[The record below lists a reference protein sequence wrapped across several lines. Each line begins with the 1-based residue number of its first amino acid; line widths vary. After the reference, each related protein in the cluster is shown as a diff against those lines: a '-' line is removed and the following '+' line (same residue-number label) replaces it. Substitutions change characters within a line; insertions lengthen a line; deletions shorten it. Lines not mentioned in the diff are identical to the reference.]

1 MWWHWRL
8 GNACDI
14 RAWHLCV
21 EIAVEPIALHS
32 DVFRLLRAKGPV
44 MCLPLLSNVL
54 HTIFCHTMFHTPLCH
69 TPSFTYN
76 FVTRSLSHTTFTHTI
91 FHTQLCHTYHFSL
104 SHTLSFTY
112 HFVTHNSSHTTCCFT
127 SRSSITSFVFPSFP
141 LPPTTFVDHY
151 WKKLTCRVIRSFNF
165 CSPSRTHP
173 GLMGGLVAFPRTLK
187 AQYELGCALVAHWS
201 APFGG
206 LWEQRAFGDPLASRS
221 YEVRVRSQTSP
232 RESRG
237 GICLDRTYPWRDQG
251 WIGQRPGCADQAARL
266 QLPKA
271 KTCRVQV
278 HWTSL
283 LADELRSGRERKRQK
298 HLPISVVAG

>member
-1 MWWHWRL
+1 MLRYVVTLETWQC
-8 GNACDI
+8 CDI

-21 EIAVEPIALHS
+21 EIAVRPIALHS

-54 HTIFCHTMFHTPLCH
+54 HTQSFATPCFTHRFVTHHLSHTTLSHALFHTQLSY
-69 TPSFTYN
+69 TPSFTHS
-76 FVTRSLSHTTFTHTI
+76 FVTP
-91 FHTQLCHTYHFSL
+91 FSL

-112 HFVTHNSSHTTCCFT
+112 HFVSHNSSHTTCFT

-141 LPPTTFVDHY
+141 VPPTTFVDHY

-206 LWEQRAFGDPLASRS
+206 LWEQRAF
-221 YEVRVRSQTSP
+221 V
-232 RESRG
+232 
-237 GICLDRTYPWRDQG
+237 I
-251 WIGQRPGCADQAARL
+251 
-266 QLPKA
+266 
-271 KTCRVQV
+271 
-278 HWTSL
+278 H
-283 LADELRSGRERKRQK
+283 
-298 HLPISVVAG
+298 